1 MSRRSLSGVLA
12 LALLLGFAT
21 AAVTVFAQAPAPKR
35 TTLDMVAGKNGFKP
49 NRFLQIGLRFS
60 KDVVQ
65 IRSGGTLVV
74 RNRTPGEPHSLSF
87 VPKSAIPNTLKA
99 VERCGAPKTICGK
112 LGIAHQVD
120 QQGNPAKP
128 LVDVGTP
135 GIDTASTAG
144 DSYIFAPKG
153 QKGSRMALQVSAK
166 PGTTLYFFCAL
177 HPWMQGVLQVR

>member
-1 MSRRSLSGVLA
+1 MSRRSLPGVLA
-12 LALLLGFAT
+12 LALLLGLGT
-21 AAVTVFAQAPAPKR
+21 TAVTVFAQAPAPNR

-49 NRFLQIGLRFS
+49 NRYLQIGMRFS
-60 KDVVQ
+60 KDVVS
-65 IRSGGTLVV
+65 IKSGGTLVA

-87 VPKSAIPNTLKA
+87 VPKSKVPKTLKA
-99 VERCGAPKTICGK
+99 VERCGAPKTICAQ
-112 LGIAHQVD
+112 LGVAHQVD

-128 LVDVGTP
+128 LVDAGNP

-144 DSYIFAPKG
+144 DSYVFAPKG
-153 QKGSRMALQVSAK
+153 QKGSRMTLQVSAK